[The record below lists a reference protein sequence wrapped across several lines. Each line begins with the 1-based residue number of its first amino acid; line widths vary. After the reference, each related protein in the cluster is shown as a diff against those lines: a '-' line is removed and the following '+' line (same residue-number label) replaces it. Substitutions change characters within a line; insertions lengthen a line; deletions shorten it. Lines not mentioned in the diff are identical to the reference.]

1 MKGMIHAEPTP
12 ALWPMERPAID
23 WNFAVRK
30 SLDSRVTFTRAS
42 TATYFDGAGL
52 IQSAAVNATRF
63 DHDPATGVSRGL
75 LIEESRTNLFRYSGE
90 LTNAAWTPVGVVTAY
105 GTIRGQPS
113 FLNTRTV
120 AGAGFGLT
128 PIQSPAISGATA
140 GRQYTF
146 SAWVRL
152 VSGPTGAVNII
163 AIEDGGATASA
174 SVMAGAFVLTGTPQ
188 RITATLTIVQND
200 RTGFR
205 FFISSTA
212 GGTYEIE
219 YAAMQVEQAATASS
233 YIPTAAAAATRA
245 AELPTVT
252 GAAFAAWYRQAEGT
266 VAVTMLSTA
275 TAARAFTL
283 SNGTLAEQIAV
294 GQDVARV
301 RTASADV
308 ASFFASSSLNV
319 GYALAWRAN
328 DFACARAGVLAT
340 DAAGAVPLIDRLSL
354 GVNALGSGHLN
365 GTLARFRYWPR
376 RLPNAELQRLSL

>member
-1 MKGMIHAEPTP
+1 MFPP
-12 ALWPMERPAID
+12 VID
-23 WNFAVRK
+23 WDFAARK
-30 SLDSRVTFTRAS
+30 ALDSRVTFTRAS
-42 TATYFDGAGL
+42 TATYFDAAGL
-52 IQSAAVNATRF
+52 VQSAGVNVPRF

-75 LIEESRTNLFRYSGE
+75 LVEESRTNLFRYSGE

-113 FLNTRTV
+113 FLNARTV

-152 VSGPTGAVNII
+152 VSGPTGAVNIT

-174 SVMAGAFVLTGTPQ
+174 SVTAGAVVLTGVPQ

-205 FFISSTA
+205 FFISATA

-219 YAAMQVEQAATASS
+219 YAMMQVEQAGTASS
-233 YIPTAAAAATRA
+233 YIPSAAATATRA

-252 GAAFAAWYRQAEGT
+252 GAAFSSWYRPAEGT
-266 VAVTMLSTA
+266 VAVSMLSTA
-275 TAARAFTL
+275 TAARAFTF
-283 SNGTLAEQIAV
+283 SDGTLSEQIAI

-301 RTASADV
+301 RTGGADV
-308 ASFFASSSLNV
+308 ASFFATSALSV
-319 GYALAWRAN
+319 PYALSWRAN
-328 DFACARAGVLAT
+328 DFACARAGVLVT
-340 DAAGAVPLIDRLSL
+340 DAAGAVPVVDRLAL
-354 GVNALGSGHLN
+354 GVNALGGGHLN
-365 GTLARFRYWPR
+365 GTISRFRYWGRAMPSR
-376 RLPNAELQRLSL
+376 VRALTV